1 MIFIAKDD
9 EVSKKRTREHFEL
22 AGLAGGKKNWQM
34 IFVKERGAIV
44 PNKPEDVDKM
54 EKFLYKGSGNPPG
67 MDIGMHIR
75 NKYHWYVPSRIE
87 YTRIVIDFF
96 ELVIWMP
103 FFKL

>member
-34 IFVKERGAIV
+34 IFVKERDAIV

-54 EKFLYKGSGNPPG
+54 EKFLYKGSGNPPSITG
-67 MDIGMHIR
+67 TSHL
-75 NKYHWYVPSRIE
+75 
-87 YTRIVIDFF
+87 
-96 ELVIWMP
+96 ELNTLELWLT
-103 FFKL
+103 FLS